1 MLRVAI
7 PATYREERG
16 YICHVLFG
24 EFLGLAFE
32 TVVEDR
38 QDVRITKWDDPLGQ
52 ELVLADVLFQTASQH
67 WLTVAALP
75 LQPLEWWD
83 VSALALRPRLVFAQL
98 PVIYGT
104 CLANQQFCAETEQ
117 GIEIG
122 VDLLGSC
129 FFMLTRFEEIA
140 NSTRDERE
148 RFPSTASLAFQE
160 GFLQRPIV
168 NEYLEVL
175 WWALAKL
182 WPDLQRRK
190 RAFRIRPTHDV
201 DWPLCSLGRTLPQV
215 VKSATGDVLKRGSFP
230 LAARRIGSFAQG
242 IRGKYEHDL
251 YNTFDRIMDISERNG
266 LQSAFYF
273 ITDHTAG
280 MIDGVYSIF
289 DPWIRKLLRR
299 IHERGHEIGLHP
311 SYDTF
316 RRPEQIK
323 REFAKLLQ
331 VLEEEQIHQDH
342 FGGRQHYLRWENPTT
357 WRAWEEAGLTY
368 DSTLS
373 FADRIGFRC
382 GTCYE
387 YPVFDLQTRQTLT
400 LRERPLI
407 VMEQS
412 VLSDSYMHLSHA
424 DALRE
429 IGVLIERCRP
439 FDGDFTLLWHN
450 DQLIREQELELYQNI
465 VGGG

>member
-1 MLRVAI
+1 MLRVAC
-7 PATYREERG
+7 PATYVQERN
-16 YICHVLFG
+16 YICDVLFG

-32 TVVEDR
+32 VVFEER
-38 QDVRITKWDDPLGQ
+38 HDVRITRRDDPLER
-52 ELVLADVLFQTASQH
+52 ELVLADVLFQTPSDN
-67 WLTVAALP
+67 WLRQTALP
-75 LQPLEWWD
+75 VQPLEQWE
-83 VSALALRPRLVFAQL
+83 VSALEVRHRLVSEQL
-98 PVIYGT
+98 PVIYGQR
-104 CLANQQFCAETEQ
+104 LANGHFYAEAEM
-117 GIEIG
+117 GIEMG
-122 VDLLGSC
+122 TDLLGSS

-140 NSTRDERE
+140 NPVRDERE
-148 RFPSTASLAFQE
+148 RFPSTASLAYQE

-168 NEYLEVL
+168 NEYVEVL
-175 WWALAKL
+175 WWVLAKL
-182 WPDLQRRK
+182 WPDLQRK
-190 RAFRIRPTHDV
+190 RHEFQMRLTHDV
-201 DWPLCSLGRTLPQV
+201 DWPLCSIGRTLPQV
-215 VKSATGDVLKRGSFP
+215 VKSAAGDVVKRGSLQ
-230 LAARRIGSFAQG
+230 LAARRLGSFAQG
-242 IRGKYEHDL
+242 RYGKYERDL
-251 YNTFDRIMDISERNG
+251 YNTFDRIMDVSERHG

-280 MIDGVYSIF
+280 EIDGVYSIF

-323 REFAKLLQ
+323 REFANLLQ
-331 VLEEEQIHQDH
+331 VVEEEGIRQDS

-357 WRAWEEAGLTY
+357 WRAWDEAGLAY

-387 YPVFDLQTRQTLT
+387 YPVFDLQTRQALS

-424 DALRE
+424 EALRE
-429 IGVLIERCRP
+429 VRVLIERCRM
-439 FDGDFTLLWHN
+439 FDGTFTLLWHN
-450 DQLIREQELELYQNI
+450 DQLIREQEFELYQTI